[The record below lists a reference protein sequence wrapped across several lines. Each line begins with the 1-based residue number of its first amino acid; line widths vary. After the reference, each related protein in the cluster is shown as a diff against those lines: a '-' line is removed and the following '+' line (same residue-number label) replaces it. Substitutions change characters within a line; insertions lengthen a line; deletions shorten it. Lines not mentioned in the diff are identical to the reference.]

1 MSPIIYIVHSLANG
15 SFLDSPFRFGSISLF
30 CSFPFLVFSGDI
42 PVAYLDG
49 TVEKQFIFKINYLF
63 ERKKSHMNIQFSDN
77 IEIEKVAI
85 VEIDSYISEN
95 VPLEQMERM
104 A

>member
-1 MSPIIYIVHSLANG
+1 
-15 SFLDSPFRFGSISLF
+15 
-30 CSFPFLVFSGDI
+30 
-42 PVAYLDG
+42 
-49 TVEKQFIFKINYLF
+49 
-63 ERKKSHMNIQFSDN
+63 MNIQFSDN